1 MSAPE
6 HETEA
11 VQPRRSYRQGDAL
24 KDALAALNR
33 APARPMVTI
42 SRDANGSYGYDV
54 RVTADDADDA
64 ATIALAIEHKLAEL
78 YPPAAPTPERH
89 KVSLTRNAKGET
101 QIDLEGRYTDDA
113 DLIATA
119 ERYESLRSRYP
130 LADGKATHDKPK
142 DGTT

>member
-1 MSAPE
+1 MP
-6 HETEA
+6 EA

-101 QIDLEGRYTDDA
+101 QIEVKVHTDDA
-113 DLIATA
+113 AIPTPADA
-119 ERYESLRSRYP
+119 EKVARAIYDALTETYGYGG
-130 LADGKATHDKPK
+130 AA
-142 DGTT
+142 